1 MRILICYWRDDF
13 AKPHLDPLHSVDL
26 LLTVIFVTFFCY
38 FCYFLLLLLTF
49 PCHVPMLSLHAG
61 LKCFSEEAI
70 QFAAR
75 KVAAVSGD
83 ARRALDICR
92 RATEIA
98 EREANHTKKVMDLLT
113 FIRSSNLFE
122 FPL

>member
-1 MRILICYWRDDF
+1 
-13 AKPHLDPLHSVDL
+13 
-26 LLTVIFVTFFCY
+26 
-38 FCYFLLLLLTF
+38 
-49 PCHVPMLSLHAG
+49 MLSLHAG

-113 FIRSSNLFE
+113 FICASNLFE